1 MSRLQHHTNLPHKKI
16 SLLCCWCDGQKGIR
30 PTTSTIHRQAQ
41 HYCTMPN
48 QSNTFLLP
56 VVSSFLL
63 GVAATL
69 TASFVVSR
77 LNGPKASSSSSSS
90 TRSRNVAVTVDHD
103 SNNTDTDNN
112 TRQIKP
118 TDVLDSP
125 DLDLRLIRK
134 AEAVIQ
140 FRSGN
145 LTVVVERATNSF
157 NHSAILRTAE
167 ALVRAI

>member
-1 MSRLQHHTNLPHKKI
+1 MS
-16 SLLCCWCDGQKGIR
+16 SL
-30 PTTSTIHRQAQ
+30 
-41 HYCTMPN
+41 
-48 QSNTFLLP
+48 
-56 VVSSFLL
+56 LL